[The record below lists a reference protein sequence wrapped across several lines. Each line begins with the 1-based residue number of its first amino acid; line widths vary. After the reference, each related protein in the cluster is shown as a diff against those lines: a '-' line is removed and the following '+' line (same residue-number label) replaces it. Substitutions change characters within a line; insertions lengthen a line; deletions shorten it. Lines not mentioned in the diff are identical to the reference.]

1 MRIPRFLIAA
11 AAFLSLAGW
20 AVAQPHAELVMG
32 FGGYIPSW
40 KDAPYTH
47 AYAPPFLYGTPAVA
61 SGLQTLSLSAKSI
74 SGGSVGAAVVF
85 GRLGVSLTY
94 LAFSP
99 DVTGTTT
106 SDAVS
111 ISYTSYPP
119 PSYTPTPVTASQAI
133 PMADPS
139 GELHERTISLNG
151 FYRVTLPSWFSL
163 DLSAGLTWFSID
175 GEIGTLDYWKFW
187 LGGHSV
193 LFSQQYALIMSIE
206 TLNRIGGNLGATL
219 NVHIGT
225 NAAVWIEARYHLAAA
240 GEASLSFQPI
250 EDTTALAEFD
260 PETDIIP
267 AGKLLINPS
276 FLRLGAGIRILF

>member
-1 MRIPRFLIAA
+1 MRIPRLLTVAA
-11 AAFLSLAGW
+11 ALLCLTGW
-20 AVAQPHAELVMG
+20 AAAQPHAELIMG
-32 FGGYIPSW
+32 FGGYFPSW
-40 KDAPYTH
+40 KDSSYTH
-47 AYAPPFLYGTPAVA
+47 AYSPRFLYGTPAVT
-61 SGLQTLSLSAKSI
+61 SGLQTLSLSAASI
-74 SGGSVGAAVVF
+74 AGGSVGAAAVF
-85 GRLGVSLTY
+85 GHFGVSLTY

-99 DVTGTTT
+99 DVTGTTS

-119 PSYTPTPVTASQAI
+119 PSYEPTPVTAAQAI

-139 GELHERTISLNG
+139 GELHERTVSLNG
-151 FYRVTLPSWFSL
+151 FYRVVLPSWFSL
-163 DLSAGLTWFSID
+163 DLSAGLTWFAID

-193 LFSQQYALIMSIE
+193 LFSQQYALVMSVD

-225 NAAVWIEARYHLAAA
+225 NAALWIEARYHLAAA
-240 GEASLSFQPI
+240 GEAALSFSPV
-250 EDTTALAEFD
+250 EDATALAEFD

-267 AGKLLINPS
+267 AGKLMIDPG
-276 FLRLGAGIRILF
+276 FLRLGAGFRILF